1 MALNSIT
8 YNGLTYLAGL
18 VASGSALKI
27 SRVAV
32 GTGILPTG
40 YNPAAMTDLIAFKQD
55 ADISGKSHE
64 GTTAIISAQ
73 VTPASGDDFAVTE
86 VGIYATDDEDKEI
99 LYAYAD
105 LSDHPQPIYSD
116 TSGGNSGTTIN
127 TKIFVSSVSQIIADI
142 SPVALVT
149 RRVFDLYIGTPDDYS
164 NQKAYAEGAYCVR
177 NNSLYRCKSAI
188 SVAEEWTES
197 HWEAITILGEI
208 GSLMYPEFDDS
219 GTAEEITD
227 YSAFYNSIKTKMSIF
242 DFFKNL
248 KTGLNFLLNVA
259 QLVNNSATN
268 NPNMPA
274 GAQGLYKLGQE
285 ISKLN
290 AEILNLPYFTIN
302 YTPESKSEALNLL
315 DNPKLITGMLQEKT
329 SPYMIIFVDTVGD
342 SPITG
347 GTSLI
352 LGYEY
357 TDGSHGSQLLIKY
370 NKLQKRD
377 KIEKSWSGWVDIK

>member
-40 YNPAAMTDLIAFKQD
+40 YDPAAMTDLIAFKQD
-55 ADISGKSHE
+55 ADISEKSHE

-86 VGIYATDDEDKEI
+86 VGIYATDDEDNDI

-164 NQKAYAEGAYCVR
+164 NQKTYAEGAYCVR
-177 NNSLYRCKSAI
+177 NNSLYRCTSEIYA
-188 SVAEEWTES
+188 AEEWTES

-219 GTAEEITD
+219 GTVSGITD
-227 YSAFYNSIKTKMSIF
+227 FNSFYNSLVSKMSIF
-242 DFFKNL
+242 DFFRNL
-248 KTGLNFLLNVA
+248 KAGLKFVLNVG
-259 QLVNNSATN
+259 QLVTDTATN
-268 NPNMPA
+268 NDNLPA
-274 GAQGLYKLGQE
+274 AASAVYKNAQA

-290 AEILNLPYFTIN
+290 ADVFF
-302 YTPESKSEALNLL
+302 S
-315 DNPKLITGMLQEKT
+315 
-329 SPYMIIFVDTVGD
+329 
-342 SPITG
+342 
-347 GTSLI
+347 
-352 LGYEY
+352 
-357 TDGSHGSQLLIKY
+357 GS
-370 NKLQKRD
+370 
-377 KIEKSWSGWVDIK
+377 